1 MTVLLKLTTAG
12 SDSGPFD
19 LYSNLDEYD
28 TAFEENVSKVDL
40 TAGSGYST
48 TVPDGATIVRIKSTG
63 VCASFVDITLSTLN
77 CSFSVSAEEVT
88 PTIYTIGQQALGGTI
103 AWITQS
109 NEPGYDPNVQHG
121 LVVTTNDL
129 PTRMVYGGVDILN
142 VTGNEYRDGLTNT
155 EFLVQL
161 GIDNDASFIAAKAC
175 KDLVEGGYSDWFLP
189 SLAELDRM
197 YINRYTIGNFV
208 TILDGNTFNTSYWT
222 SCITNSDGDPEIGP
236 DYYGNVA
243 GYVEFHD
250 GGGGGLIGRG
260 SSFLV
265 RPVRYF

>member
-19 LYSNLDEYD
+19 LYSNLDGYD
-28 TAFEENVSKVDL
+28 TAFKENVTKAAL
-40 TAGSGYST
+40 TTGSGYST
-48 TVPDGATIVRIKSTG
+48 IVPDGATIVKIKSTG

-77 CSFSVSAEEVT
+77 CSFSVTAEEVT
-88 PTIYTIGQQALGGTI
+88 PTIYTIGQRALGGTI
-103 AWITQS
+103 AYILL
-109 NEPGYDPNVQHG
+109 EGDPGYDPNVQHG
-121 LVVTTNDL
+121 LVVTEYDL
-129 PTRMVYGGVDILN
+129 PTRMVFGGVDILN
-142 VTGNEYRDGLTNT
+142 VTGNEYGDGLTNT

-161 GIDNDASFIAAKAC
+161 GIDNDANFIAAKAC

-189 SLAELDRM
+189 SFSELDYI
-197 YINRYTIGNFV
+197 YINRYIIGNFV
-208 TILDGNTFNTSYWT
+208 TILVGNTFNTSYWT
-222 SCITNSDGDPEIGP
+222 SGITNSVGDPNVGP
-236 DYYGNVA
+236 EYYGNVA

-265 RPVRYF
+265 RPTRYF